1 QPPLTPIRSLKAY
14 LGLGPLKSNYVSVSI
29 WDFTRKCLKYQ
40 A

>member
-1 QPPLTPIRSLKAY
+1 QPCLKPIRSLNVY

-29 WDFTRKCLKYQ
+29 WDFNKKFSKYQ